1 MTNMSQ
7 GPQGATHSVQPP
19 FLSMSSEPRGFS
31 AIPKKFIIGGAV
43 AAIILIAG
51 ATYFAFRP
59 KPPAAAAGASPPV
72 LTVSASTPHSANW
85 AETVEI
91 SGSIVAWQEAII
103 APQISGPQI
112 TEVLAEV
119 GDQVKK
125 GQVLARLDKALLRA
139 DESVLVASFEQA
151 DANFKRAQSL
161 QKNGYISEQNILSL
175 DTQMKTTRAQLEAKR
190 VQLRYADIVA
200 PDDGVISARNA
211 TLGAVA
217 TPNQELYRLIRQNR
231 LEWRGELSAKHLSI
245 VKPGQD
251 VKLALP
257 SGGVATATVRQ
268 NAPGLSAD
276 ARLGTVYADIA
287 SGSEAHA
294 GMYATGRIVIDQR
307 PAMVVPSE
315 AVVLRDGRTYVLEL
329 TNAEANTAKVTM
341 RAVETGRRE
350 ASEVEIV
357 SGIAEGT
364 RIVVRGSGFLNDG
377 DIVRVAAAG
386 AAGAAPVPAS
396 K

>member
-7 GPQGATHSVQPP
+7 GPLGATHRVEPP
-19 FLSMSSEPRGFS
+19 FLSMSSEPRGFR
-31 AIPKKFIIGGAV
+31 ALPRKFLIAGIAV
-43 AAIILIAG
+43 AIVLIAG
-51 ATYFAFRP
+51 AIFAFRP
-59 KPPAAAAGASPPV
+59 KAPPPNAGGASPPV
-72 LTVSASTPHSANW
+72 LTVTSGTPRETSW

-91 SGSIVAWQEAII
+91 SGAIVAWQEAII

-112 TEVLAEV
+112 TEVLADV

-125 GQVLARLDKALLRA
+125 GAVLARLDKALLRA
-139 DESVLVASFEQA
+139 DEAVLLASFEQA
-151 DANFKRAQSL
+151 DANFKRAQALRS
-161 QKNGYISEQNILSL
+161 NGFISEQNILSL
-175 DTQMKTTRAQLEAKR
+175 ETQMKTTRAQLEAKR

-217 TPNQELYRLIRQNR
+217 TPNQELFRLIRQNR

-245 VKPGQD
+245 VKPGQE
-251 VKLALP
+251 VKLVLP
-257 SGGVATATVRQ
+257 SGGEATATVRQ
-268 NAPGLSAD
+268 NAPTLSTD
-276 ARLGTVYADIA
+276 ARLGTVYADLKP
-287 SGSEAHA
+287 GSEAHA
-294 GMYATGRIVIDQR
+294 GMYATGRITIDQR

-329 TNAEANTAKVTM
+329 TNAESNTAKVVM
-341 RAVETGRRE
+341 RPVETGRRE

-357 SGIAEGT
+357 GGIAAGT

-377 DIVRVAAAG
+377 DIVRVAAG
-386 AAGAAPVPAS
+386 PAAAPAS

>member
-19 FLSMSSEPRGFS
+19 FLSMSSEPRGFR
-31 AIPKKFIIGGAV
+31 AIPRKVIIAGVV
-43 AAIILIAG
+43 AAIVIIAG
-51 ATYFAFRP
+51 VVFALRP
-59 KPPAAAAGASPPV
+59 KAPPPTAPGASPPV
-72 LTVSASTPHSANW
+72 LTVSAETPRNAMW

-91 SGSIVAWQEAII
+91 SGAIVPWQEAII

-139 DESVLVASFEQA
+139 DESVLVAAFEQA

-175 DTQMKTTRAQLEAKR
+175 ETQMKTTRAQLEAKR
-190 VQLRYADIVA
+190 VQLRYADITA
-200 PDDGVISARNA
+200 PDDGVVSARNA

-217 TPNQELYRLIRQNR
+217 TPNQELFRLIRQNR
-231 LEWRGELSAKHLSI
+231 LEWRGELSARHLSA
-245 VKPGQD
+245 VKPGQA

-257 SGGVATATVRQ
+257 SGGEAVATVRQ
-268 NAPGLSAD
+268 NAPSLSTD
-276 ARLGTVYADIA
+276 ARLGTVFADVTA
-287 SGSEAHA
+287 GSEARA
-294 GMYATGRIVIDQR
+294 GMYATGRITIEQR
-307 PAMVVPSE
+307 PAMIVPAE
-315 AVVLRDGRTYVLEL
+315 AVVLRDGRSYVLEL
-329 TNAEANTAKVTM
+329 EGADPNPKVVM

-350 ASEVEIV
+350 GSDIEIL
-357 SGIAEGT
+357 SGLAANA
-364 RIVVRGSGFLNDG
+364 RFAVRGSGFLNDG
-377 DIVRVAAAG
+377 DRVRIG
-386 AAGAAPVPAS
+386 ATAPAAS

>member
-7 GPQGATHSVQPP
+7 GPQGATHRVQPP
-19 FLSMSSEPRGFS
+19 FLSTSPEPRGFG
-31 AIPKKFIIGGAV
+31 AIPRKFIIAGAV
-43 AAIILIAG
+43 AAILLIAG
-51 ATYFAFRP
+51 AAYFALRP
-59 KPPAAAAGASPPV
+59 KPPAPVAGASPPV
-72 LTVSASTPHSANW
+72 LTVSASTPHSSVW
-85 AETVEI
+85 AETIEI
-91 SGSIVAWQEAII
+91 SGAVTAWQEAII

-112 TEVLAEV
+112 IDVLAEV

-139 DESVLVASFEQA
+139 DEAVLVASFEQA
-151 DANFKRAQSL
+151 DANFKRAQAL
-161 QKNGYISEQNILSL
+161 RENGFISEQNILSL
-175 DTQMKTTRAQLEAKR
+175 ETQMKTARAQLEAKR

-217 TPNQELYRLIRQNR
+217 TPNQELFRLIRQNR
-231 LEWRGELSAKHLSI
+231 LEWRGELSARHLSVI
-245 VKPGQD
+245 KPGQEVQLD
-251 VKLALP
+251 LP

-268 NAPGLSAD
+268 IAPALSAD

-287 SGSEAHA
+287 PGSEAHA
-294 GMYATGRIVIDQR
+294 GMYATGRITIDRR

-329 TNAEANTAKVTM
+329 TGAESNTAKVAM

-357 SGIAEGT
+357 SGLAEGT

-377 DIVRVAAAG
+377 DIVRVAAG
-386 AAGAAPVPAS
+386 SAAATAS

>member
-1 MTNMSQ
+1 
-7 GPQGATHSVQPP
+7 
-19 FLSMSSEPRGFS
+19 MSSEPRRFS
-31 AIPKKFIIGGAV
+31 AIPKKFIIGGA
-43 AAIILIAG
+43 AALLILIAG
-51 ATYFAFRP
+51 ATYFALRP
-59 KPPAAAAGASPPV
+59 KAPVPAAGGASPPV

-85 AETVEI
+85 AETIEI
-91 SGSIVAWQEAII
+91 SGAIMAWQEAII

-139 DESVLVASFEQA
+139 DEAVLIASFEQA

-175 DTQMKTTRAQLEAKR
+175 ETQMKTTRAQLESKR

-211 TLGAVA
+211 TLGGVA
-217 TPNQELYRLIRQNR
+217 TPNQELFRLIRQNR

-245 VKPGQD
+245 VKPGQE
-251 VKLALP
+251 VQLALP
-257 SGGVATATVRQ
+257 SGGTARATVRQ

-287 SGSEAHA
+287 PGSEAHA

-341 RAVETGRRE
+341 RGVETGRRE

-364 RIVVRGSGFLNDG
+364 RIVVRGAGFLNDG

-386 AAGAAPVPAS
+386 AAGAPGAAPTPAS